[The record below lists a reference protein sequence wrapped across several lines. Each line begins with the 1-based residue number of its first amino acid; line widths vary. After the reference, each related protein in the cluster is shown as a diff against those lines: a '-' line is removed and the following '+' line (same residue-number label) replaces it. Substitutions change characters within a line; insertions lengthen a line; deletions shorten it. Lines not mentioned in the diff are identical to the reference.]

1 MNVTKKNII
10 KYTDFFKS
18 AIDSEPDGILII
30 DTEGNFLYYNEKFLE
45 VWKITSDKIESK
57 QKSDIFDYFSTLVK
71 HSEDYNE
78 KFNELVNNRVEDT
91 FEILEFK
98 DGRIFEKITT
108 PQRLNDQVIGRVC
121 IFKDITRTRKSE
133 KTLQETLLKLS
144 RKNRNE
150 EIINNILKDIHKT
163 IDIKEVLRNASNSLF
178 DNLDSINGV
187 EIYLAEQD
195 NAVLSGY
202 AGLPTWYLEQF
213 EIIKYPNGIVWNI
226 ISSGTAKYCED
237 LEKEIQ
243 ASPEVLKLGTKSC
256 LSLPIKQSNETIG
269 CINIHAMEIDAFSED
284 EQRLLEIVSKE
295 IEVSVNNAKQA
306 QELKNALDEL
316 EVLKDQLQHEN
327 IYLKEEIRLNNNFE
341 EIIGE
346 DIELK
351 KILNKVEIVAP
362 TESAVLILGETG
374 TGKELIARA
383 IHNLSSRNTRSFV
396 KVNCGAIAA
405 TLIESELFGHD
416 KGAFTGAVN
425 KKIGRFEIADG
436 GTIFLD
442 EISELPVDL
451 QVKLL
456 RVLQEGE
463 YERVGS
469 SNTQRVNVRVI
480 AATNRDL
487 ELSIKQN
494 KFRADLY
501 YRLNVVPILVPPL
514 RERKSDIP
522 LLVNYFIKQYS
533 KKLGKNI
540 RRISVKSHDKLLS
553 YNWPGN
559 IRELQNVLERN
570 IVLSKGSTLHI
581 EDQFI
586 DNIESQDNADLMR
599 LENIERNHIIKILEK
614 TNWKVHGDK
623 GAASILDINPS
634 TLRARMRKLGIERPK
649 EIFN

>member
-10 KYTDFFKS
+10 EYTDFFKS

-30 DTEGNFLYYNEKFLE
+30 DTDGNFLYYNEKFLD

-57 QKSDIFDYFSTLVK
+57 KKSDIFEYFGTLVK

-78 KFNELVNNRVEDT
+78 KFNELVNNRLKDT

-108 PQRLNDQVIGRVC
+108 PQKLNDQVIGRVC

-163 IDIKEVLRNASNSLF
+163 IDLKEVLRNASNSLF
-178 DNLDSINGV
+178 ENLDSINGV

-202 AGLPTWYLEQF
+202 AGLPNWYLEQF

-226 ISSGTAKYCED
+226 ISTGKAKYCED

-256 LSLPIKQSNETIG
+256 LSLPIKQSGKTIG
-269 CINIHAMEIDAFSED
+269 CINLHAMEMDAFSED
-284 EQRLLEIVSKE
+284 ELRLLEIVSKE

-306 QELKNALDEL
+306 QELKNALEEL
-316 EVLKDQLQHEN
+316 EILKDQLHHEN
-327 IYLKEEIRLNNNFE
+327 IYLKEEIRLNDNFE

-396 KVNCGAIAA
+396 KVNCGAIAP
-405 TLIESELFGHD
+405 TLIESELFGHE
-416 KGAFTGAVN
+416 KGAFTGAV
-425 KKIGRFEIADG
+425 KEKIGRFEIADG

-456 RVLQEGE
+456 RILQEGE

-480 AATNRDL
+480 AATNRNL

-501 YRLNVVPILVPPL
+501 YRLNVVPVLVLPL

-522 LLVNYFIKQYS
+522 LLVNYFITQYS

-540 RRISVKSHDKLLS
+540 RRISVKSHDKLLR

-586 DNIESQDNADLMR
+586 DNIELQDNVNLMR
-599 LENIERNHIIKILEK
+599 LENIERNHIVKILEK
-614 TNWKVHGDK
+614 TNWKVHGEQ

-634 TLRARMRKLGIERPK
+634 TLRARMRKLGVTRPQ
-649 EIFN
+649 

>member
-10 KYTDFFKS
+10 EYTDFFKS

-30 DTEGNFLYYNEKFLE
+30 DTDGNFLYYNEKFLD

-57 QKSDIFDYFSTLVK
+57 KKSDIFEYFGTLVK

-78 KFNELVNNRVEDT
+78 KFNELVNNRLKDT

-108 PQRLNDQVIGRVC
+108 PQKLNDQVIGRVC

-163 IDIKEVLRNASNSLF
+163 IDLKEVLRNASNSLF
-178 DNLDSINGV
+178 ENLDSINGV

-202 AGLPTWYLEQF
+202 AGLPNWYLEQF

-226 ISSGTAKYCED
+226 ISTGKAKYCED

-256 LSLPIKQSNETIG
+256 LSLPIKQSGKTIG
-269 CINIHAMEIDAFSED
+269 CINLHAMEMDAFSED
-284 EQRLLEIVSKE
+284 ELRLLEIVSKE

-306 QELKNALDEL
+306 QELKNALEEL
-316 EVLKDQLQHEN
+316 EILKDQLHHEN
-327 IYLKEEIRLNNNFE
+327 IYLKEEIRLNDNFE

-396 KVNCGAIAA
+396 KVNCGAIAP
-405 TLIESELFGHD
+405 TLIESEIFGHE
-416 KGAFTGAVN
+416 KGAFTGAV
-425 KKIGRFEIADG
+425 KEKIGRFEIADG

-456 RVLQEGE
+456 RILQEGE

-480 AATNRDL
+480 AATNRNL

-501 YRLNVVPILVPPL
+501 YRLNVVPVLVLPL

-522 LLVNYFIKQYS
+522 LLVNYFITQYS

-540 RRISVKSHDKLLS
+540 RRISVKSHDKLLR

-586 DNIESQDNADLMR
+586 DNIELQDNVNLMR
-599 LENIERNHIIKILEK
+599 LENIERNHIVKILEK
-614 TNWKVHGDK
+614 TNWKVHGEQ

-634 TLRARMRKLGIERPK
+634 TLRARMRKLGVTRPQ
-649 EIFN
+649 

>member
-10 KYTDFFKS
+10 EYTDFFKS

-30 DTEGNFLYYNEKFLE
+30 DTDGNFLYYNEKFLD

-57 QKSDIFDYFSTLVK
+57 KKSDIFEYFGTLVK

-78 KFNELVNNRVEDT
+78 KFNELVNNRLKDT

-108 PQRLNDQVIGRVC
+108 PQKLNDQVIGRVC

-163 IDIKEVLRNASNSLF
+163 IDLKEVLRNASNSLF
-178 DNLDSINGV
+178 ENLDSINGV

-202 AGLPTWYLEQF
+202 AGLPNWYLEQF

-226 ISSGTAKYCED
+226 ISTGKAKYCED

-256 LSLPIKQSNETIG
+256 LSLPIKQSGKTIG
-269 CINIHAMEIDAFSED
+269 CINLHAMEMDAFSED
-284 EQRLLEIVSKE
+284 ELRLLEIVSKE

-306 QELKNALDEL
+306 QELKNALEEL
-316 EVLKDQLQHEN
+316 EILKDQLHHEN
-327 IYLKEEIRLNNNFE
+327 IYLKEEIRLNDNFE

-396 KVNCGAIAA
+396 KVNCGAIAP
-405 TLIESELFGHD
+405 TLIESELFGHE
-416 KGAFTGAVN
+416 KGAFTGAV
-425 KKIGRFEIADG
+425 KEKIGRFEIADG

-456 RVLQEGE
+456 RILQEGE

-480 AATNRDL
+480 AATNRNL

-501 YRLNVVPILVPPL
+501 YRLNVVPVLVLPL

-522 LLVNYFIKQYS
+522 LLVNYFITQYS

-540 RRISVKSHDKLLS
+540 RRISVKSHDKLLR

-586 DNIESQDNADLMR
+586 DNIELQDNLNLMR
-599 LENIERNHIIKILEK
+599 LENIERNHIVKILEK
-614 TNWKVHGDK
+614 TNWKVHGEQ

-634 TLRARMRKLGIERPK
+634 TLRARMRKLGVTRPQ
-649 EIFN
+649 

>member
-10 KYTDFFKS
+10 EYTDFFKS

-30 DTEGNFLYYNEKFLE
+30 DTDGNFLYYNEKFLD

-57 QKSDIFDYFSTLVK
+57 KKSDIFEYFGTLVK

-78 KFNELVNNRVEDT
+78 KFNELVNNRLKDT

-108 PQRLNDQVIGRVC
+108 PQKLNDQVIGRVC

-163 IDIKEVLRNASNSLF
+163 IDLKEVLRNASNSLF
-178 DNLDSINGV
+178 ENLDSINGV

-202 AGLPTWYLEQF
+202 AGLPNWYLEQF

-226 ISSGTAKYCED
+226 ISTGKAKYCED

-256 LSLPIKQSNETIG
+256 LSLPIKQSGKTIG
-269 CINIHAMEIDAFSED
+269 CINLHAMEMDAFSED
-284 EQRLLEIVSKE
+284 ELRLLEIVSKE

-306 QELKNALDEL
+306 QELKNALEEL
-316 EVLKDQLQHEN
+316 EILKDQLHHEN
-327 IYLKEEIRLNNNFE
+327 IYLKEEIRLNDNFE

-396 KVNCGAIAA
+396 KVNCGAIAP
-405 TLIESELFGHD
+405 TLIESELFGHE
-416 KGAFTGAVN
+416 KGAFTGAV
-425 KKIGRFEIADG
+425 KEKIGRFEIADG

-456 RVLQEGE
+456 RILQEGE

-480 AATNRDL
+480 AATNRNL

-501 YRLNVVPILVPPL
+501 YRLNVVPILVLPL

-522 LLVNYFIKQYS
+522 LLVNYFITQYS

-540 RRISVKSHDKLLS
+540 RRISVKSHDKLLR

-586 DNIESQDNADLMR
+586 DNIELQDNVNLMR
-599 LENIERNHIIKILEK
+599 LENIERNHIVKILEK
-614 TNWKVHGDK
+614 TNWKVHGEQ

-634 TLRARMRKLGIERPK
+634 TLRARMRKLGVTRPQ
-649 EIFN
+649 